1 MGKSKY
7 MFLPA
12 WFCEASCKYK
22 TQGIGEDLISL
33 QCTSYELMVRA
44 IVLSRSE
51 GKSSSHLS
59 MSSIVT
65 LARSAVMN

>member
-44 IVLSRSE
+44 MVCPKVRAFIAPFYVLDSD
-51 GKSSSHLS
+51 
-59 MSSIVT
+59 T
-65 LARSAVMN
+65 C